1 MYRTS
6 PSSGSVIQPSP
17 VNATPTIT
25 TTTTTD
31 RILTLP
37 IDALDAD
44 SNTLRPSS
52 SAAAAQLTDASR
64 SSISTVDSEGRVG
77 ASMLS
82 QMSKRWSTLET
93 AGRCM
98 FMLSIAFLVVGV
110 VLTVV
115 GFVIGT
121 SKASSG
127 YLVMQI
133 IGPVCLATTCVMWAL
148 GAAFSRLWRTEWQ
161 RRQRAMELRARVQL
175 HALAMDLLKKPAL
188 SPRVLQD
195 PALRRQLL
203 VKLRQQS
210 AMEARSVQYRRL
222 DRGVDPLTIR
232 GRSYPKF

>member
-17 VNATPTIT
+17 VNAPT
-25 TTTTTD
+25 TTTTTSTTD
-31 RILTLP
+31 RMLTLP
-37 IDALDAD
+37 IDGVDVD
-44 SNTLRPSS
+44 SGSTLRPSS
-52 SAAAAQLTDASR
+52 SGGAAQLTDASR

-98 FMLSIAFLVVGV
+98 FLLSVAFLVIGV
-110 VLTVV
+110 VLTVA
-115 GFVIGT
+115 GFAAGT
-121 SKASSG
+121 SEVSSG
-127 YLVMQI
+127 FLVMQI

-210 AMEARSVQYRRL
+210 AMEARSVQ
-222 DRGVDPLTIR
+222 LTLYSAEAIIV
-232 GRSYPKF
+232 PHQII

>member
-1 MYRTS
+1 M
-6 PSSGSVIQPSP
+6 
-17 VNATPTIT
+17 
-25 TTTTTD
+25 
-31 RILTLP
+31 LTLP
-37 IDALDAD
+37 LDGVYAD
-44 SNTLRPSS
+44 TNMLRPSS
-52 SAAAAQLTDASR
+52 SATAAQLTDASR

-77 ASMLS
+77 ASVLS

-98 FMLSIAFLVVGV
+98 FILSVAFLVVGV
-110 VLTVV
+110 VLTVS
-115 GFVIGT
+115 GFAGGT
-121 SKASSG
+121 SGGFLA
-127 YLVMQI
+127 MQI

-210 AMEARSVQYRRL
+210 AMDARLVRNSLCNRCVN
-222 DRGVDPLTIR
+222 
-232 GRSYPKF
+232 SCKS

>member
-1 MYRTS
+1 
-6 PSSGSVIQPSP
+6 
-17 VNATPTIT
+17 
-25 TTTTTD
+25 
-31 RILTLP
+31 
-37 IDALDAD
+37 
-44 SNTLRPSS
+44 
-52 SAAAAQLTDASR
+52 
-64 SSISTVDSEGRVG
+64 
-77 ASMLS
+77 MLS

-115 GFVIGT
+115 GFAGGT
-121 SKASSG
+121 PETSTG
-127 YLVMQI
+127 FLVMQI

-210 AMEARSVQYRRL
+210 AMEARSVQL
-222 DRGVDPLTIR
+222 KATVDDICNNRTCDSLL
-232 GRSYPKF
+232 SK

>member
-1 MYRTS
+1 M
-6 PSSGSVIQPSP
+6 
-17 VNATPTIT
+17 
-25 TTTTTD
+25 
-31 RILTLP
+31 LTLP
-37 IDALDAD
+37 IDGVDAE
-44 SNTLRPSS
+44 SNMLRPSS
-52 SAAAAQLTDASR
+52 SAAAQLTDASR

-110 VLTVV
+110 VLTVI
-115 GFVIGT
+115 GFAGGT
-121 SKASSG
+121 SKASNG
-127 YLVMQI
+127 FLVMQI

-210 AMEARSVQYRRL
+210 AMEARSVQLKAMIVKSTFAVSFAAIHVNVLNTWSNRI
-222 DRGVDPLTIR
+222 GPL
-232 GRSYPKF
+232 

>member
-1 MYRTS
+1 MHHCIYYCHYVAVGVMNRTS
-6 PSSGSVIQPSP
+6 PSSGSVILQSP
-17 VNATPTIT
+17 ANVTT

-31 RILTLP
+31 RLLTLP
-37 IDALDAD
+37 TDGAD
-44 SNTLRPSS
+44 VEGNTLRPSS
-52 SAAAAQLTDASR
+52 SATAQLTDASR

-98 FMLSIAFLVVGV
+98 FVLSIAFLLIGIL
-110 VLTVV
+110 LTVI
-115 GFVIGT
+115 GFAGGRAET
-121 SKASSG
+121 SNGFLA
-127 YLVMQI
+127 MQI

-210 AMEARSVQYRRL
+210 AMDARSVQL
-222 DRGVDPLTIR
+222 HC
-232 GRSYPKF
+232 S

>member
-17 VNATPTIT
+17 VNAPT
-25 TTTTTD
+25 TTTTTSTTD
-31 RILTLP
+31 RMLMLP
-37 IDALDAD
+37 IDGVDVD
-44 SNTLRPSS
+44 SGSTLRPSS
-52 SAAAAQLTDASR
+52 SGGAAQLTDASR

-98 FMLSIAFLVVGV
+98 FLLSVAFLVIGV
-110 VLTVV
+110 VLTVA
-115 GFVIGT
+115 GFAAGT
-121 SKASSG
+121 SEVSSG
-127 YLVMQI
+127 FLVMQI

-210 AMEARSVQYRRL
+210 AMEARSVQ
-222 DRGVDPLTIR
+222 LTLYSAEAIIV
-232 GRSYPKF
+232 PHQII